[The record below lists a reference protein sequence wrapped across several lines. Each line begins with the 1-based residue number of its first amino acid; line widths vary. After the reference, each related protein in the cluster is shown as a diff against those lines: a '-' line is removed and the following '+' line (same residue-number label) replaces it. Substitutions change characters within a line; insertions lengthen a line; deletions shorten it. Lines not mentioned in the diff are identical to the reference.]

1 MGSIS
6 KVINFLLGHV
16 GEPIKDPRICNISGF
31 CIAYEAVH
39 NTHFGCKFKPLFIGL
54 NFSLFCFVKTCS
66 GERTIGFPKIGVCFN
81 DIVNNSLIA
90 GCFFLYGI
98 SFSVVTNFSK
108 IAKAFFK
115 NSGKLFRG
123 DCKGH
128 GVELVNSKLL
138 FNVEDRAGVIEVEY
152 DIGIGIGSGCFAIGI
167 NKGVDS
173 CFNIVCPVVALCVY
187 GYEWLLN
194 LGLAFGFTGLLGL
207 RVFRLFGVVAGSKRK
222 YHYEGEKQCKKFFH
236 NNTPYIS
243 FVFLHM
249 FLNTMAGIVFRN
261 YNTILYGY
269 LSIILTVL

>member
-1 MGSIS
+1 M
-6 KVINFLLGHV
+6 
-16 GEPIKDPRICNISGF
+16 
-31 CIAYEAVH
+31 
-39 NTHFGCKFKPLFIGL
+39 
-54 NFSLFCFVKTCS
+54 
-66 GERTIGFPKIGVCFN
+66 
-81 DIVNNSLIA
+81 
-90 GCFFLYGI
+90 
-98 SFSVVTNFSK
+98 
-108 IAKAFFK
+108 
-115 NSGKLFRG
+115 
-123 DCKGH
+123 
-128 GVELVNSKLL
+128 NSKLL

-152 DIGIGIGSGCFAIGI
+152 NVGIGIGSGCFAIGI

-173 CFNIVCPVVALCVY
+173 GFNIVCPVVALCVY

-207 RVFRLFGVVAGSKRK
+207 RVVRLFGVVAGSKRK

-249 FLNTMAGIVFRN
+249 FLNTMADIVFRN